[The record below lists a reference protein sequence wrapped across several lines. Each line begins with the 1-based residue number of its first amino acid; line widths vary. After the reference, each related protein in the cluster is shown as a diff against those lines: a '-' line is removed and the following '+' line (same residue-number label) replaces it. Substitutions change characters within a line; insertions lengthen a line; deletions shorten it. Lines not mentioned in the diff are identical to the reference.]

1 MTTTNESST
10 DNRFY
15 RETTTRPADGG
26 PAFPRAGYEGES
38 SYSNPENGMS
48 LRAYA
53 AINLRVPNSGIDW
66 LDDMIRASMRDEL
79 AAKAMQAFIGNNDR
93 GLIDMPWVAEGG
105 YKIADF
111 VLKARG

>member
-1 MTTTNESST
+1 MNDTTSK
-10 DNRFY
+10 
-15 RETTTRPADGG
+15 PADGG
-26 PAFPRAGYEGES
+26 PAFPVNTQRFRDGSINVYPES
-38 SYSNPENGMS
+38 GMS
-48 LRAYA
+48 LRTYA
-53 AINLRVPNSGIDW
+53 AIKLRVPDSGIDW